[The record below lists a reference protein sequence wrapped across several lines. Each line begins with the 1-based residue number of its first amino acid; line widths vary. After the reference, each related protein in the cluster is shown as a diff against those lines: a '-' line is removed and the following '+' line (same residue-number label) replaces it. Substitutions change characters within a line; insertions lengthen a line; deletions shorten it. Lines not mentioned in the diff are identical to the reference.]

1 MLQITSLGFSVF
13 FKKSIR
19 DTNHMGFKV
28 EAAKIFVEMW
38 GEMESLDIWHLSQME
53 SFFDKY

>member
-1 MLQITSLGFSVF
+1 MSLGFSVF

-38 GEMESLDIWHLSQME
+38 GETESLAI
-53 SFFDKY
+53 